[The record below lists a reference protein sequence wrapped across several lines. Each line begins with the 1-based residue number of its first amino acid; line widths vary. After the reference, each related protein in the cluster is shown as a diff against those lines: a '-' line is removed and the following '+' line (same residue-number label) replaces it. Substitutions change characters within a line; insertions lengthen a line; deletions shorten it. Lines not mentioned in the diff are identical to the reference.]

1 MNLSRRQSDITKS
14 RCDFVRSVGCLLTL
28 GSLADSSAE
37 REKDGV
43 QRNGNQ
49 VKTITKG
56 AIYPPVIS
64 LHVFVVRR
72 IRCSEELARLAPI
85 DRKAHHGSDIPSARH

>member
-1 MNLSRRQSDITKS
+1 MNLSPRQSDITKS

-43 QRNGNQ
+43 QRQ
-49 VKTITKG
+49 
-56 AIYPPVIS
+56 P
-64 LHVFVVRR
+64 
-72 IRCSEELARLAPI
+72 SENHNEGRY
-85 DRKAHHGSDIPSARH
+85 IPARHLFARVRGQAN